1 MVDMKAL
8 GLGEPS
14 LAIGGTPKVKF
25 LSVATTQPIVDM
37 TGQLT
42 AQK

>member
-8 GLGEPS
+8 GLGQPS
-14 LAIGGTPKVKF
+14 LAISGTPKVKL

-37 TGQLT
+37 TGQM
-42 AQK
+42 AAPK